1 MFTQEPARLGGFGW
15 GQTQITTFPPPSSF
29 PLSPLKQLSNQF
41 PINRQSAEEE
51 SPPLLLLLL
60 LALRFGGGSFFD

>member
-1 MFTQEPARLGGFGW
+1 MFTQEPARLGGFGG

-51 SPPLLLLLL
+51 SPTLLLLSLL
-60 LALRFGGGSFFD
+60 LVLRFGGGRFF